1 MASFK
6 ILILRSKKYD
16 FLLLSYLFFFF
27 ALEVLT
33 PTQLAIL
40 NPGKENLWAS
50 CSLSGNK
57 TQIKYLPHFPCVSL
71 FRKVEKH
78 ITHAFTQLDTQCDSQ
93 SVDAKQLLSLFAHLH
108 TDILV
113 FSPSHS
119 FYLSFSP
126 LFTIVSRILHVPH
139 SVL

>member
-57 TQIKYLPHFPCVSL
+57 AQIKYLPHFPCVSL

-93 SVDAKQLLSLFAHLH
+93 SVDTKQLLSLFAHLH
-108 TDILV
+108 TDI
-113 FSPSHS
+113 
-119 FYLSFSP
+119 P
-126 LFTIVSRILHVPH
+126 LFPLPFLLFVLLSPFYHSARILHVPH